1 MSWTLILK
9 TLRDRWRN
17 AAGWAGIG
25 GLMAVIQ
32 LYIYPSI
39 KDSADAMDKFIEVF
53 PKELIAM
60 FRIEDYT
67 SSVGFLGTELYSMM
81 IPMVFIALGA
91 SWGAS
96 AAAEEEE
103 RGTSEILYAL
113 PIRREQVLL
122 SKLVAAW
129 LVFLAAGSFLVVEI
143 TIGSGIVELNLE
155 GVDLIAATVSCL
167 GLGVF
172 FHGLAMAIGAITG
185 HRGVSIGA
193 SIGLGLLSFLIF
205 ALAPMVDTF
214 DDILPFNPF
223 EWALGQNPLKDG
235 FDWPGLGWLALG
247 GLAGYAVALVAIDRR
262 DLDA

>member
-1 MSWTLILK
+1 MSWTLIVK

-39 KDSADAMDKFIEVF
+39 KESSEAMDKFIDVF

-96 AAAEEEE
+96 AAAEEED
-103 RGTSEILYAL
+103 RGTSEIIYAL
-113 PIRREQVLL
+113 PIRRYQVLI
-122 SKLVAAW
+122 SKMMATW
-129 LVFLAAGSFLVVEI
+129 LVMLATAIFLVVEI
-143 TIGSGIVELNLE
+143 TLGSAIVELDLD
-155 GVDLIAATVSCL
+155 GVDLVAATIACL

-172 FHGLAMAIGAITG
+172 FHGLSIAIGSFTG
-185 HRGVSIGA
+185 HRGLAIGA

-205 ALAPMVDTF
+205 ALAPLVDTF
-214 DDILPFNPF
+214 DAILPFNPF
-223 EWALGQNPLKDG
+223 EWALGNNPLKEG
-235 FDWPGLGWLALG
+235 FDWPGLGWLGLG
-247 GLAGYAVALVAIDRR
+247 GLIGYALALVAIDRR
-262 DLDA
+262 DIDA